1 MNWTLFRTIPWVDT
15 RARFVGALRPQGK
28 LLDLGSSDGN
38 TLRHFRELRP
48 DLIISSSDIAGAPDS
63 YPPGTDFRRADFD
76 AEPLP
81 WPDRTFDAV
90 TCMHVVEHLQDP
102 SYLVREIA
110 RVLKPGGT
118 VYIETPDPKSVDMK
132 SPVGKGTEHVTVN
145 FFDDSTHVR
154 PVPVKD
160 LFNDH
165 PEFDQTA
172 SGASRNWL
180 LAAAFPV
187 LMLLRPRTRKRYVAQ
202 IHWTGWSAFATA
214 IKRG

>member
-1 MNWTLFRTIPWVDT
+1 MNWKLLRSLPQIDT
-15 RARFVGALRPQGK
+15 RAHFVARLGRNAR

-48 DLIISSSDIAGAPDS
+48 DLIISSSDIAGAPHT

-76 AEPLP
+76 TDALP

-90 TCMHVVEHLQDP
+90 TCMHVVEHLEDP
-102 SYLVREIA
+102 SHLVSEIA
-110 RVLKPGGT
+110 RVLKSGGS
-118 VYIETPDPKSVDMK
+118 VYIETPDPKSIDMK

-160 LFNDH
+160 LFSDH
-165 PEFDQTA
+165 PDLDQTA

-180 LAAAFPV
+180 FAAAFPA
-187 LMLLRPRTRKRYVAQ
+187 LMLFRPRTRGRYIAQ